1 MQANIHTPER
11 LTGETMEQYR
21 ERRKESQR
29 RQHLGRYI
37 TFRGNY
43 TNPERA
49 ALRKQVAACGGVRQF
64 KKARRAGAFESVLI

>member
-11 LTGETMEQYR
+11 LAGETMAQYR

-37 TFRGNY
+37 TFRGQY
-43 TNPERA
+43 TNPARA
-49 ALRKQVAACGGVRQF
+49 AVRKLIASCGGVRQF
-64 KKARRAGAFESVLI
+64 KKARRAGALDPVLI

>member
-11 LTGETMEQYR
+11 LAGETMDQYR

-37 TFRGNY
+37 TFGGNY
-43 TNPERA
+43 TNPARA
-49 ALRKQVAACGGVRQF
+49 AIRKLVKTCGGVRQF
-64 KKARRAGAFESVLI
+64 KKARRAGAFDPALI

>member
-11 LTGETMEQYR
+11 LAGETMEQYR

-29 RQHLGRYI
+29 RQHLGRYL

-49 ALRKQVAACGGVRQF
+49 AVRQLIAACGGVRQF
-64 KKARRAGAFESVLI
+64 KKQRRAGALDPVLI